1 MQTPAGIKNAM
12 SAITHGV
19 YVLGVHTPEKDNLMT
34 AAWLCQVSSA
44 PPTLAVAVSS
54 KHLTTQLIS
63 QAGGFAVSVLSEEQR
78 ETALRNGRIS
88 GRVRYKRRKRIGDE
102 KSPMVYALK
111 LKSGEAKIY
120 SIETLAREI
129 ESIGSL
135 SVEDVS
141 HVMKSFVRAMKKV
154 LVAGDKVKVDGLGI
168 FYTTLTC
175 PGVEQEKDCTVKNI
189 SRVNLR
195 FKVDNSLRLAN
206 DSTATTR
213 GGENNVSFELY
224 TEKKAASEG
233 EGGGSGSEEPGKGEG
248 GSGGG
253 VTPDP
258 SI

>member
-1 MQTPAGIKNAM
+1 MATV
-12 SAITHGV
+12 TV
-19 YVLGVHTPEKDNLMT
+19 
-34 AAWLCQVSSA
+34 
-44 PPTLAVAVSS
+44 
-54 KHLTTQLIS
+54 
-63 QAGGFAVSVLSEEQR
+63 
-78 ETALRNGRIS
+78 
-88 GRVRYKRRKRIGDE
+88 VRYKRRKRIGDE

-213 GGENNVSFELY
+213 GGENNVSFELLY
-224 TEKKAASEG
+224 REEG
-233 EGGGSGSEEPGKGEG
+233 RFRRRRRWLRFRGARQGRGRFRWRGDSGS
-248 GSGGG
+248 
-253 VTPDP
+253 VYLVDN
-258 SI
+258 

>member
-1 MQTPAGIKNAM
+1 MATV
-12 SAITHGV
+12 TV
-19 YVLGVHTPEKDNLMT
+19 
-34 AAWLCQVSSA
+34 
-44 PPTLAVAVSS
+44 
-54 KHLTTQLIS
+54 
-63 QAGGFAVSVLSEEQR
+63 
-78 ETALRNGRIS
+78 
-88 GRVRYKRRKRIGDE
+88 VRYKRRKRIGDE

-154 LVAGDKVKVDGLGI
+154 LVSGDKVKVEGLGI

-175 PGVEQEKDCTVKNI
+175 PGVEVEKDCTVKSI
-189 SRVNLR
+189 SRINLR

-213 GGENNVSFELY
+213 GGDNNMVFELY
-224 TEKKAASEG
+224 TDKKSAAG
-233 EGGGSGSEEPGKGEG
+233 GNGGSDDSGDSGKGDG
-248 GSGGG
+248 GDSGE
-253 VTPDP
+253 TPDP
-258 SI
+258 AA